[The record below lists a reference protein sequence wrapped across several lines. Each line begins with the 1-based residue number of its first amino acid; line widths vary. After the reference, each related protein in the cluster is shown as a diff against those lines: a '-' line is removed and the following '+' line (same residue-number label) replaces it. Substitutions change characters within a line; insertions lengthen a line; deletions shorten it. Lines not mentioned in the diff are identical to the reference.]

1 MNSSYRSSALREL
14 RDALASVSDR
24 EVILLYVNRTEKL
37 IYDIPGDQSFSFGY
51 LYSRITGQSDRPV
64 GVDSKLKL
72 DSEDIQHDLRL
83 LVEDLT
89 EGISLTADEIIE
101 PVYTVQTL
109 SVHLQVSSKTISRW
123 RNNGLVSRKI
133 IIQGRK
139 RVAFT
144 RTSVDTFISNNRER
158 VSRGEKF
165 SQLSDSEKSEILL
178 HARQLAATGA
188 CPSETARQVADHF
201 ARSIETIRYA
211 LVLPC

>member
-1 MNSSYRSSALREL
+1 MRLQVRN
-14 RDALASVSDR
+14 ALASVSDR

-89 EGISLTADEIIE
+89 EGISLSADEIIE

-109 SVHLQVSSKTISRW
+109 VFICKFVKTISRW

-144 RTSVDTFISNNRER
+144 RTVPFRNSS
-158 VSRGEKF
+158 
-165 SQLSDSEKSEILL
+165 
-178 HARQLAATGA
+178 TG
-188 CPSETARQVADHF
+188 CNHF
-201 ARSIETIRYA
+201 AQASKPYVIRSNAMTSIMLIRHIPSGSRQT
-211 LVLPC
+211 V